1 MDERDAGR
9 RLEIYVAPD
18 CFGCDIATE
27 LASKLRTMALPNV
40 DVRLID
46 LGEPES
52 VRPDIIF
59 AVPTYVLDGQVL
71 SLGNPDE
78 EWLIDQLTAVTG
90 HEDSLTSSTCGGT
103 DDA

>member
-59 AVPTYVLDGQVL
+59 AVPTYASMIRCSASATPMRSG
-71 SLGNPDE
+71 
-78 EWLIDQLTAVTG
+78 
-90 HEDSLTSSTCGGT
+90 
-103 DDA
+103 